1 MLQGKKPGQQV
12 ILSDEAKREWQDV
25 QKKRAE
31 VRETL
36 RQERRN
42 LRKDIDSLQTSLKWT
57 NILVMPIVV
66 AALGVVL
73 ALVKRQK
80 TAAR

>member
-1 MLQGKKPGQQV
+1 
-12 ILSDEAKREWQDV
+12 V

-42 LRKDIDSLQTSLKWT
+42 LRKDIDSLQTTLKWT
-57 NILVMPIVV
+57 NILAMPIVV

-73 ALVKRQK
+73 AFVKRQK
-80 TAAR
+80 TGAR